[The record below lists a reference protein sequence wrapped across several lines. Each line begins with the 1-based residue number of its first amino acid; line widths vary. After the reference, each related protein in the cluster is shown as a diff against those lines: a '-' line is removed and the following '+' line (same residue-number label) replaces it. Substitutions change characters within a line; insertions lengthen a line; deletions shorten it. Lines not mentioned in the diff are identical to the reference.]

1 VLEEA
6 GGSGAR
12 RVADDQRPVQV
23 AGLTILTGVEAKT
36 WRWRERILHGL
47 LDFGV
52 ELWKWDVCA
61 YEGTDAMRVKGL
73 KDEEILYQVT
83 KTLLWDV
90 VDAAGGV
97 LGAHER
103 FSQSLALAQER
114 YTQTAQELGIDDDPK
129 ISTTY
134 GDVAL
139 EDAWY
144 SLEEMMVWVRTLD
157 ERLKRKTV
165 DRRRYQGLIPALRH
179 RGLIP
184 ALAERLKRRPGGR
197 PRYQG
202 LIPALADGPRR
213 QDVINARA
221 RLLNDYVKEA
231 KSFANMSLHAHSS
244 EPGTKGQAEVRGGQ
258 LVLRFPDRL
267 TQPVSHRWQLTYN
280 EDREAR
286 SYADGLGRR
295 VERFM
300 DELLT
305 AFEEHAR

>member
-1 VLEEA
+1 
-6 GGSGAR
+6 
-12 RVADDQRPVQV
+12 
-23 AGLTILTGVEAKT
+23 
-36 WRWRERILHGL
+36 LHGL
-47 LDFGV
+47 LDFAA
-52 ELWKWDVCA
+52 ELWKWDVSA
-61 YEGTDAMRVKGL
+61 YEGTDAMRARGL
-73 KDEEILYQVT
+73 NDDEILSQVT

-103 FSQSLALAQER
+103 FTRSLALAQER
-114 YTQTAQELGIDDDPK
+114 YTQTVQQVGIIEDAPD
-129 ISTTY
+129 TTAWY
-134 GDVAL
+134 GDPHL
-139 EDAWY
+139 EEAWY
-144 SLEEMMVWVRTLD
+144 SLEEMIFWARTLA
-157 ERLKRKTV
+157 ERLKRRTAGHP
-165 DRRRYQGLIPALRH
+165 RYQGLIPAVRY

-184 ALAERLKRRPGGR
+184 ALAERLKCRTARH

-213 QDVINARA
+213 RAVINARA
-221 RLLNDYVKEA
+221 RLLSDYMMKEA

-244 EPGTKGQAEVRGGQ
+244 EPGTKGQAVVRGGR

-286 SYADGLGRR
+286 SYADGLMQGL
-295 VERFM
+295 ERFM

-305 AFEEHAR
+305 AFEKHAGAGRR